1 MDKCCGNCSQANRWD
16 NKTNVL
22 KCECQLSGCFNT
34 PVLKNESCDRH
45 RNATKDW
52 ERYINQ

>member
-16 NKTNVL
+16 NKTDVL

-45 RNATKDW
+45 RKATKDW